1 MAVPSRGIQISRRSW
16 LAASLAASVFPARA
30 ANSLI
35 VTYDGDNLHVSSLGV
50 HFLIQ
55 KNKSWQRLQEG
66 STVVYIATLS
76 LFRDT
81 LANQIKRL
89 EYKLN
94 VSKDVLGTGDR
105 FQVQVRLQGTPIRE
119 AQNLSKDQAETWAFE
134 RLLVP
139 TRGIAHD
146 RQLWVRLELRTVPP
160 KMESVFG
167 PSGIFVD
174 LVELLT
180 PGEEE
185 RQTFLSEPRTLD
197 DLAKRRAG

>member
-1 MAVPSRGIQISRRSW
+1 MAEPSRGLQISRRSW

-50 HFLIQ
+50 RFIRA
-55 KNKSWQRLQEG
+55 KSLQRLQDG
-66 STVVYIATLS
+66 ATVVYIATLS

-81 LANQIKRL
+81 LANQIKRQ
-89 EYKLN
+89 EYKFI

-105 FQVQVRLQGTPIRE
+105 FQVLVPGTPARKAE
-119 AQNLSKDQAETWAFE
+119 NLSKDQAETWAFE

-139 TRGIAHD
+139 TKGIAHD
-146 RQLWVRLELRTVPP
+146 RQLWLKLELRTALPRYT
-160 KMESVFG
+160 SVFG
-167 PSGIFVD
+167 ESTFFLDI
-174 LVELLT
+174 VELLT
-180 PGEEE
+180 PGEDE
-185 RQTFLSEPRTLD
+185 RQTFLSSPATLA